1 MGFAYKFENP
11 DGIYFVT
18 SAVVEWVDVF
28 TRFQYCDIVVE
39 SLKYCIEK
47 KGLVLHAWVIMPN
60 HIHLVISR
68 NGSDSL
74 SDIMRDFKKFTS
86 SKITEAIETI
96 PESRRNRMLWIFK
109 SAAARNSNNKDYQFW
124 QQENHPEELF
134 SGKFMKQK
142 VDYLHN
148 NPVSARLTDAPERFV
163 YSSAKDYCGE
173 KVLLPLV
180 MLDIAIYG

>member
-28 TRFQYCDIVVE
+28 TRFQYCDIFVE

-47 KGLVLHAWVIMPN
+47 KGLVLHAWVIMPS

-74 SDIMRDFKKFTS
+74 SDIMRDLKKFTS
-86 SKITEAIETI
+86 SNI
-96 PESRRNRMLWIFK
+96 P
-109 SAAARNSNNKDYQFW
+109 
-124 QQENHPEELF
+124 
-134 SGKFMKQK
+134 
-142 VDYLHN
+142 
-148 NPVSARLTDAPERFV
+148 
-163 YSSAKDYCGE
+163 
-173 KVLLPLV
+173 VLPSLP
-180 MLDIAIYG
+180 